1 MTYDEIEQKIQERV
15 IDPVMQEALMLS
27 TAQMLKEEGRQET
40 VYETADRMLDRDYP
54 LQEIAELTGLSL
66 EEVER
71 LSKEKHA
78 SDS

>member
-1 MTYDEIEQKIQERV
+1 
-15 IDPVMQEALMLS
+15 MLS